1 MIDEKINFKKINI
14 AVITLSDTRSYNDD
28 KSGNTLKE
36 LIIEKG
42 HEVSHYQ
49 IIKDE
54 PSILTP
60 IIENLAKSDEH
71 HVIITTGGT
80 GLTGRDNTIDTI
92 KKISELEIPGFGELF
107 RQLSYKKIGTS
118 AIQSRSSAFLINK
131 KYIFCLPG
139 STSAVR
145 DAWNDILFYQLDIR
159 HKPCNFIE
167 LIPRLDE

>member
-80 GLTGRDNTIDTI
+80 GLTGRDNTIDAI

-118 AIQSRSSAFLINK
+118 TIQSRTSAFLINK

>member
-28 KSGNTLKE
+28 KSGNALKE

-60 IIENLAKSDEH
+60 IVENLAKSDEH

-80 GLTGRDNTIDTI
+80 GLTGRDNTIDAI
-92 KKISELEIPGFGELF
+92 KKISEIEIPGFGELF

-118 AIQSRSSAFLINK
+118 TIQSRTSAFLINK

>member
-60 IIENLAKSDEH
+60 IIENLAKSDKH

-80 GLTGRDNTIDTI
+80 GLTGRDNTIDAI

-118 AIQSRSSAFLINK
+118 TIQSRTSAFLINK